1 MKKYILALDQG
12 TTSSRAILYGHDARA
27 VAQAQ
32 VEFPQI
38 FPHPGWVEHDPR
50 DLLESQARAVR
61 ECVAKAGAV
70 PQDIAAIGITNQR
83 ETTLVWDRGTGIP
96 VCNAIVW
103 QCRRSAGICD
113 RLTAAGY
120 AEEITERTG
129 LVVDAY
135 FSGTKIRWILENIEG
150 ADEAARAG
158 QLAFGTVDTWL
169 LWNLTG
175 GEVHATDVTNASRTL
190 LMNLERRAW
199 DPDLCTMLGVP
210 MSLLP
215 EIRPSSGLFGT
226 VAARVP
232 GLEEFAGI
240 PIAGMAGDQH
250 AALFGQACLEP
261 GSAKN
266 TYGTGCFLLMNT
278 GERRIRSRNGL
289 ISTIAWETQAGVRY
303 ALEGS
308 VFNAGSAVQWLRD
321 ELGIIR
327 TAAECSELASTVE
340 DSGGVFFVSAFTG
353 LGAPHWDMYARGL
366 LIGLTRG
373 TGRAHIA
380 RAVLDGIAY
389 QSADLLDA
397 MQSDAGIRLTSL
409 KADGG
414 ASASEPL
421 MQFQADLL
429 DCQVDRS
436 ADVETT
442 ALGAAFFA
450 GLAVGFWTSE
460 AETASLRRTGRV
472 FVPAMMRARRE
483 ALRTDWNRAVERAM
497 HWEGIS
503 S

>member
-96 VCNAIVW
+96 VCKAIVW

-175 GEVHATDVTNASRTL
+175 GAVHATDVTNASRTL

-210 MSLLP
+210 VSLLP

-240 PIAGMAGDQH
+240 PIA
-250 AALFGQACLEP
+250 
-261 GSAKN
+261 
-266 TYGTGCFLLMNT
+266 
-278 GERRIRSRNGL
+278 
-289 ISTIAWETQAGVRY
+289 
-303 ALEGS
+303 
-308 VFNAGSAVQWLRD
+308 
-321 ELGIIR
+321 
-327 TAAECSELASTVE
+327 
-340 DSGGVFFVSAFTG
+340 
-353 LGAPHWDMYARGL
+353 
-366 LIGLTRG
+366 
-373 TGRAHIA
+373 
-380 RAVLDGIAY
+380 
-389 QSADLLDA
+389 
-397 MQSDAGIRLTSL
+397 
-409 KADGG
+409 
-414 ASASEPL
+414 
-421 MQFQADLL
+421 
-429 DCQVDRS
+429 
-436 ADVETT
+436 
-442 ALGAAFFA
+442 
-450 GLAVGFWTSE
+450 
-460 AETASLRRTGRV
+460 
-472 FVPAMMRARRE
+472 
-483 ALRTDWNRAVERAM
+483 
-497 HWEGIS
+497 
-503 S
+503 